1 MSLFK
6 NRLRQYVMLNIHVS
20 LALVS
25 LVLLTYHYTGFSV
38 DWVYVVF
45 AGLGTLVAYTY
56 IKNVPPQASIFV
68 AVKQV
73 LKQSPIWIHFLGL
86 LVLGLASFFN
96 QAQGWALISIVML
109 CLGYILPGSKALPAP
124 LRDFGAVK
132 IIIVALAWSGVM
144 VLIPLLSF
152 GHRFVD
158 LAALFIAQ
166 TLWIIVLT
174 IPFEI
179 RDSSKD
185 QLRHPT
191 WPQKLG
197 LLRVKILGTF
207 LILSN
212 IGIHFWLHLGQYQWL
227 NQSISFVDLPYL
239 LTMGLS
245 FFGLIMAKPKQSFW
259 YSAFWIEAIPI
270 AWLVMICLL

>member
-1 MSLFK
+1 M
-6 NRLRQYVMLNIHVS
+6 
-20 LALVS
+20 
-25 LVLLTYHYTGFSV
+25 
-38 DWVYVVF
+38 
-45 AGLGTLVAYTY
+45 
-56 IKNVPPQASIFV
+56 
-68 AVKQV
+68 
-73 LKQSPIWIHFLGL
+73 
-86 LVLGLASFFN
+86 
-96 QAQGWALISIVML
+96 
-109 CLGYILPGSKALPAP
+109 
-124 LRDFGAVK
+124 
-132 IIIVALAWSGVM
+132 
-144 VLIPLLSF
+144 LSF
-152 GHRFVD
+152 GHTVVD